1 MRISSTLFLYLKP
14 IILIYISRN
23 LPITGIYATIL
34 SVILQI
40 RLRDDRHDI
49 LDDGDCCLH
58 ALHADM
64 LIRTVE
70 AVAAGAKIRAPED
83 P

>member
-1 MRISSTLFLYLKP
+1 M
-14 IILIYISRN
+14 
-23 LPITGIYATIL
+23 TGIYAAIL

-70 AVAAGAKIRAPED
+70 AVAAGAKIRARKTHKA
-83 P
+83 